1 MIQTKAKNKKR
12 DYCGHNE
19 IFSNIVCISPNL
31 MASLVTLDVI
41 IIPEAKEKKGTCQV
55 LVTLYTCHQSI
66 IYFIHNDDYILFK
79 RVT

>member
-1 MIQTKAKNKKR
+1 MIQAKVKNKKKR

-41 IIPEAKEKKGTCQV
+41 IIPEAKEKKGNLSSTCISV
-55 LVTLYTCHQSI
+55 YMSSV
-66 IYFIHNDDYILFK
+66 DYLFH
-79 RVT
+79 TQ